1 MKKLCQASASSSSSI
16 SSSNDRIYTFVQ
28 NGGENGIPKSGAEI
42 HPEMIDKDNNCD
54 DIDIVGEEE
63 PINDNGGEEETRE
76 AHMDGYSD
84 RI

>member
-1 MKKLCQASASSSSSI
+1 
-16 SSSNDRIYTFVQ
+16 
-28 NGGENGIPKSGAEI
+28 
-42 HPEMIDKDNNCD
+42 MIDKDNNCD